1 MKKSTV
7 IFSIIISYI
16 VLSTPLNAAI
26 QECRI
31 ILKPSRAEFIAFYYM
46 FKHTNGYPFEKGA
59 IVTDDVKF
67 VPGWWHGNPTSKELS
82 IQHTKFGG
90 SVKVQTGN
98 DLFLT
103 SSKSVFLYSIGLKDV
118 AFSEGLLKTIGTGS
132 STNIGTSSYMI
143 PITIFFN
150 GLSKNIVV
158 PRSWCTASEAERSV
172 LVFMDR
178 IDEPFYSTSIRY
190 KVHVNGKDEYGEATL
205 TFDDNQTDR
214 LPMDR
219 ISYDIIRQIG
229 LNVPSVI
236 DFGSVET
243 GVVAKKDL
251 EVGLIYTGIPGRGYL
266 TFNYADTK
274 KMEVIINEKGDPK
287 EHNLPYD
294 KYLNVLPLDSDY
306 LSYQIGV
313 KSDTVGDI
321 EQRVRVTF
329 NVF

>member
-1 MKKSTV
+1 MKKNTV
-7 IFSIIISYI
+7 IFSIILSYI

-31 ILKPSRAEFIAFYYM
+31 VLKPERSEFRAFTYELTHGGGA
-46 FKHTNGYPFEKGA
+46 PFGA
-59 IVTDDVKF
+59 GATVSEDVKF
-67 VPGWWHGNPTSKELS
+67 VPGWWHGNPISKELS
-82 IQHTKFGG
+82 IQHAKFGG
-90 SVKVQTGN
+90 SVTVQTGN

-103 SSKSVFLYSIGLKDV
+103 STTYKSLYFIGLEDV
-118 AFSEGLLKTIGTGS
+118 AFNEGLLKSTGRALPNGVENS
-132 STNIGTSSYMI
+132 MLVS
-143 PITIFFN
+143 IFVKFN
-150 GLSKNIVV
+150 GLSQNILV
-158 PRSWCTASEAERSV
+158 PRAWCTASEAERFV
-172 LVFMDR
+172 RVFMDR
-178 IDEPFYSTSIRY
+178 IDEPFYSTSVRY
-190 KVHVNGKDEYGEATL
+190 KVHVNGKDEYGDAIL
-205 TFDDNQTDR
+205 TFQDNHTASQ
-214 LPMDR
+214 PMDR
-219 ISYDIIRQIG
+219 IPYDIVRQIG
-229 LNVPSVI
+229 LNLPSVI

-287 EHNLPYD
+287 EHNLPYA
-294 KYLNVLPLDSDY
+294 KYLNGLPLDSAY

-313 KSDTVGDI
+313 KSDTVGGI

>member
-7 IFSIIISYI
+7 IFSIILSYI

-31 ILKPSRAEFIAFYYM
+31 VLKPDRNDFRAFVYELTHGGGA
-46 FKHTNGYPFEKGA
+46 PFEAGA
-59 IVTDDVKF
+59 IVSEDVKF
-67 VPGWWHGNPTSKELS
+67 VPGWWHGNPISKELS
-82 IQHTKFGG
+82 IQHAKFGG
-90 SVKVQTGN
+90 SVTVQTGN

-103 SSKSVFLYSIGLKDV
+103 STNMKFLHFMGVKDV
-118 AFSEGLLKTIGTGS
+118 AFNEGLLKSTGEALS
-132 STNIGTSSYMI
+132 AGVPNNLLAS
-143 PITIFFN
+143 IFVNFN
-150 GLSKNIVV
+150 GLSKNILV
-158 PRSWCTASEAERSV
+158 PRAWCTASEAERFV
-172 LVFMDR
+172 QVFMDR

-190 KVHVNGKDEYGEATL
+190 KVHVNGKDEYGDAIL
-205 TFDDNQTDR
+205 TFQDNYTASQ
-214 LPMDR
+214 PMDR
-219 ISYDIIRQIG
+219 IPYDIVRQIG
-229 LNVPSVI
+229 LNLPSVI

-274 KMEVIINEKGDPK
+274 KMEVIINEKNNSQ
-287 EHNLPYD
+287 EYNLPYE
-294 KYLNVLPLDSDY
+294 KHLNELPPDSGH

-313 KSDTVGDI
+313 KSDTAGDI

>member
-31 ILKPSRAEFIAFYYM
+31 VLKPDRNDFKAFEYDLR
-46 FKHTNGYPFEKGA
+46 HGGGAPFEAGS
-59 IVTDDVKF
+59 IVSDDVKF

-103 SSKSVFLYSIGLKDV
+103 SSRSLFLSTIGLKDV
-118 AFSEGLLKTIGTGS
+118 VFNEGLLKSTGEALKRGVP
-132 STNIGTSSYMI
+132 NNLYV
-143 PITIFFN
+143 PIIVYFN

-158 PRSWCTASEAERSV
+158 PRSWCTASEAERFV
-172 LVFMDR
+172 QVFMDR

-190 KVHVNGKDEYGEATL
+190 KAHVNGKDEYGDAILTL
-205 TFDDNQTDR
+205 WQNYTASQ
-214 LPMDR
+214 PMDR
-219 ISYDIIRQIG
+219 IPYDIIRQIG

-287 EHNLPYD
+287 EHNLPYEKD
-294 KYLNVLPLDSDY
+294 LNELPPDSSH

-313 KSDTVGDI
+313 KSDTAGDI